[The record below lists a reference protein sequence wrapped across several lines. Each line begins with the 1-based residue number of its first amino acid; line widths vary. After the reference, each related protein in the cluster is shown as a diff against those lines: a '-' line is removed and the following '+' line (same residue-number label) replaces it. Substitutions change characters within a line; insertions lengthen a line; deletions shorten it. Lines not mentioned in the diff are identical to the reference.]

1 VRGGNAARRET
12 RAGEHGRA
20 LGDSGGAAAAAAAA
34 TARLILTATA
44 VRRDVV
50 VIVTAARNSAV
61 LINLTFEGVDELEK
75 HGPHGVFLKKMK
87 NNIF

>member
-1 VRGGNAARRET
+1 VRGGHAARRET

-20 LGDSGGAAAAAAAA
+20 RGDSGGAAAAAAAA

-50 VIVTAARNSAV
+50 VIVTVARNSAV

-75 HGPHGVFLKKMK
+75 ARAHMAFFLKK
-87 NNIF
+87 